1 MQTNLIKL
9 ENVSKIY
16 KTKEVETIALDQVN
30 LTINEGEF
38 VVIIGDSGSGKTTIL
53 NLIGALDKPTA
64 GNIYVNNENIT
75 KLNNK
80 KLNDYRANL
89 LGIVFQNYNLI
100 KNLSVLENLLIMK
113 DIKKDLLDPKE
124 ILKEVGLENKENA
137 FPLELSGGQ
146 SQRVAIAR
154 ALVKKPKLLLCDEPT
169 GALDYENSKNI
180 MILLK
185 DLNKKNKITTIIV
198 THNQAFTK
206 IADKVIKLKSGHIEY
221 VNINESPLDA
231 KDLTW

>member
-1 MQTNLIKL
+1 MQTSLIKL

-16 KTKEVETIALDQVN
+16 KTKEVETIALDHVN

-53 NLIGALDKPTA
+53 NLIGALDKPAA
-64 GNIYVNNENIT
+64 GNIYVNNEDIT

-80 KLNDYRANL
+80 KLNDYRANM

-124 ILKEVGLENKENA
+124 ILKEVGLENKENS

>member
-1 MQTNLIKL
+1 MQTSLIKL

-80 KLNDYRANL
+80 KLNDYRANM

-124 ILKEVGLENKENA
+124 ILKEVGLENKENS

>member
-80 KLNDYRANL
+80 KLNDYRANM

-185 DLNKKNKITTIIV
+185 DLNMKNKITTIIV

>member
-80 KLNDYRANL
+80 KLNDYRANM

>member
-1 MQTNLIKL
+1 MQTSLIKL

-16 KTKEVETIALDQVN
+16 KTKEVETIALDNVN

-64 GNIYVNNENIT
+64 GNIYVNNEDIT

-80 KLNDYRANL
+80 KLNDYRANM

-124 ILKEVGLENKENA
+124 ILKEVGLENKENS

>member
-1 MQTNLIKL
+1 MLTSLIKL

-80 KLNDYRANL
+80 KLNDYRANM

-180 MILLK
+180 MILLR

>member
-80 KLNDYRANL
+80 KLNDYRANM

-221 VNINESPLDA
+221 VNINESPIDA

>member
-1 MQTNLIKL
+1 MQTSLIKL

-16 KTKEVETIALDQVN
+16 KTKEVEMIALDHVN

-64 GNIYVNNENIT
+64 GNIYVNNEDIT

-80 KLNDYRANL
+80 KLNDYRANM

-124 ILKEVGLENKENA
+124 ILKEVGLENKENS

-221 VNINESPLDA
+221 VNINESTLDA

>member
-1 MQTNLIKL
+1 MQTSLIKL

-16 KTKEVETIALDQVN
+16 KTKEVETIALDHVN

-64 GNIYVNNENIT
+64 E
-75 KLNNK
+75 
-80 KLNDYRANL
+80 LNDYRANM

-124 ILKEVGLENKENA
+124 ILKEVGLENKENS

-221 VNINESPLDA
+221 VNINESTLDA

>member
-1 MQTNLIKL
+1 MQTNLKKL

>member
-1 MQTNLIKL
+1 MLTSLIKL

-80 KLNDYRANL
+80 KLNDYRANM

>member
-1 MQTNLIKL
+1 MQTSLIKL

-16 KTKEVETIALDQVN
+16 KTKEVETIALAQVN

-80 KLNDYRANL
+80 KLNDYRANM

-185 DLNKKNKITTIIV
+185 VLNKKNKITTIIV